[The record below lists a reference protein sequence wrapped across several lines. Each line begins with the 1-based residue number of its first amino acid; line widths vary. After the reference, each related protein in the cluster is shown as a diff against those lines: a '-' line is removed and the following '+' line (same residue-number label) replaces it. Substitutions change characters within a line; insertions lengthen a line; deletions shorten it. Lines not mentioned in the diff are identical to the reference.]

1 MQNITWKAYKNSKL
15 SGSSQTSRLEPRKLH
30 FKQNP
35 SGSEAAGQGL
45 YRDWPKLYTR
55 KML

>member
-15 SGSSQTSRLEPRKLH
+15 SEPSRTSKLKPRKLH
-30 FKQNP
+30 FKQTP
-35 SGSEAAGQGL
+35 SDSEAVSQGL
-45 YRDWPKLYTR
+45 YRDWPKLYTW